1 MDLSRVLA
9 AQDGVVS
16 RAQLLEGG
24 LQPHDVLRMV
34 RRRQLSP
41 VHTGVYVNHTGP
53 LSDRQRLWA
62 ASLAVS
68 EGVLAGRAAQWLG
81 GMAVPRGSLQVVELV
96 APFSASGR
104 HELEG
109 IEVRR
114 RRGWESLVVVGSPA
128 RLRVEDATVD
138 LADAASDELGVV
150 DELTRAVQSRR
161 TTAERLLVTA
171 RERSRLC
178 RRAFLTEVLGDVVTG
193 VCSVLEHGYLTRVE
207 RPHGLP
213 VGRRQVRV
221 VGPRGRSAFEDVEYD
236 GGLVMELDGRLG
248 HDSARG
254 RDADFDRDLEA
265 AADGRRTSR
274 ISYGQVYGRACWT
287 AERVGRLL
295 RTVCGWDGEM
305 RACPSCA

>member
-1 MDLSRVLA
+1 MDLSPVLA

-16 RAQLLEGG
+16 RTQLLEGG
-24 LQPHDVLRMV
+24 LQPHDIRRMV

-41 VHTGVYVNHTGP
+41 VHPGVYVTHTGP
-53 LSDRQRLWA
+53 PSERQRLWA

-68 EGVLAGRAAQWLG
+68 DGILAGRAAQLLG
-81 GMAVPRGSLQVVELV
+81 GMAVPRGALDVVELV
-96 APFSASGR
+96 VPFTSSGR
-104 HELEG
+104 QDLDG
-109 IEVRR
+109 VDVRR
-114 RRGWESLVVVGSPA
+114 RRRWDGLVVVGSPP
-128 RLRVEDATVD
+128 RLRVEDATID
-138 LADAASDELGVV
+138 LADQAPDVLGVV

-178 RRAFLTEVLGDVVTG
+178 RRAFLEDVLADVVAG
-193 VCSVLEHGYLTRVE
+193 ACSVLEHGYLTRVE

-265 AADGRRTSR
+265 AAEGRRTSR

-305 RACPSCA
+305 RACPSCR